1 MQRTLISA
9 ETKGRAPAAKAS
21 AHSIASARFSG
32 GVAGRRAL
40 LVLVAVAAVAGVAC
54 SGGQRS
60 SGQNDAPANA
70 FAPPAGQERA
80 RFSGMV
86 VDGAGLPVPNVG
98 VAMCGSACWPAWTDA
113 DGRFVYEELPVERYA
128 LDVRGDSVTER
139 TLTSVVFPVE
149 LVAGSQE
156 LPVPIQLQE
165 AVSVPAWDGT
175 RPVRFAGLSLIPT
188 GPVER
193 GALQPAGAEIGGAR
207 IPPAAWPNYRAVDGV
222 PYRPVA
228 MWASRRR
235 NRRRAHPTRGLAE
248 LSTGGG
254 RGALPSRCH
263 VGITSVRSSRRPAPG
278 GARGSAGGRPR
289 GRHRTGV
296 LQRGPGHRSGRVGG
310 TRGARGRR
318 GAHCRRRRHRNPHLD
333 HPGGPPALVAPQST
347 SGPRGRY
354 RR

>member
-9 ETKGRAPAAKAS
+9 ETTGRATAAKAS
-21 AHSIASARFSG
+21 ARFG
-32 GVAGRRAL
+32 RGAAGRRAL
-40 LVLVAVAAVAGVAC
+40 LVLAAVAAVAGVAC

-98 VAMCGSACWPAWTDA
+98 VAMCASACWPAWTDA

-175 RPVRFAGLSLIPT
+175 RPVRFAGLSLIPS

-207 IPPAAWPNYRAVDGV
+207 IPPAAWPNYRLAVEGV

-228 MWASRRR
+228 MWALRPFGVPAGRRLAVR
-235 NRRRAHPTRGLAE
+235 VAAPAEGLEAGTELAFFSVDPVTGAAE
-248 LSTGGG
+248 WVGPAVPADDEVRTAAGGG
-254 RGALPSRCH
+254 IETLTWIILA
-263 VGITSVRSSRRPAPG
+263 
-278 GARGSAGGRPR
+278 AR
-289 GRHRTGV
+289 
-296 LQRGPGHRSGRVGG
+296 QR
-310 TRGARGRR
+310 
-318 GAHCRRRRHRNPHLD
+318 
-333 HPGGPPALVAPQST
+333 
-347 SGPRGRY
+347 
-354 RR
+354 